1 MMTTTPQPQ
10 ASAAPDDGVRLSLRA
25 RLERMVTELI
35 SLTTGWLVWMM
46 PMTAFFAL
54 WRVLTFSP
62 GDAGG
67 PLLTFLDSWS
77 LSTRLVTAMII
88 APIVAVAVLPAV
100 ARVADQLQ
108 FSRATHLL
116 GEALNP
122 PPTPDG
128 LPWWRCLIIRKNDRT
143 KPGMLG
149 RSVSGAVVSSLLAG
163 GAVLST
169 VTAMV
174 LLLLVVAGDALLS
187 RSTLFDDIT
196 GLLLGLLA
204 AVTLLASPWIIHGLS
219 ELDRRLLRSFYGTD
233 ETARLQA
240 RLEQVD
246 QARSDAVD
254 VADAERR
261 RLERDLHD
269 GAQQRLT
276 ALAVDL
282 GLSRRMHAQDPEQL
296 RETLVR
302 AQGEVTS
309 ALQEIR
315 DLVRGLHPA
324 VLEDRGLDAA
334 ISALADRVPFPVEI
348 RVEVEPRPPVQVEAV
363 AYFVVAEALNN
374 AMRHARADQA
384 SVRITRQDD
393 QLMVRIDDDGAG
405 GADPASGTGL
415 QGLQRRVSAVEGR
428 LMVDSPAGAGTR
440 VEAVLPCA

>member
-35 SLTTGWLVWMM
+35 SLTTGWLVWML
-46 PMTAFFAL
+46 PMTVFLLL
-54 WRVLTFSP
+54 WRFLTFSP
-62 GDAGG
+62 RAAGSG
-67 PLLTFLDSWS
+67 FLGGIDWWPLAARVVAT
-77 LSTRLVTAMII
+77 VTVMV
-88 APIVAVAVLPAV
+88 VALPAA
-100 ARVADQLQ
+100 ARIADQLQ
-108 FSRATHLL
+108 VSRATHLL
-116 GEALNP
+116 GETLNS

-149 RSVSGAVVSSLLAG
+149 RSLGGAVVSSLLAVV
-163 GAVLST
+163 AVLST
-169 VTAMV
+169 VTATV
-174 LLLLVVAGDALLS
+174 LLLLALTGDRLLS
-187 RSTLFDDIT
+187 RSTLFGDMA

-204 AVTLLASPWIIHGLS
+204 AATLIASPWIIHGLS
-219 ELDRRLLRSFYGTD
+219 ELDRRLLRTFYGTD
-233 ETARLQA
+233 EAAQLQA
-240 RLEQVD
+240 RIRQAD

-254 VADAERR
+254 AADAERR
-261 RLERDLHD
+261 RIERNLHD

-282 GLSRRMHAQDPEQL
+282 GLSRRMHAEDPEEL

-334 ISALADRVPFPVEI
+334 VSGLADRAPFPVTAD
-348 RVEVEPRPPVQVEAV
+348 VDVAPRPAVSVEAV

-374 AMRHARADQA
+374 AMRHAAPHRVQVTILREGDELRVA
-384 SVRITRQDD
+384 VE
-393 QLMVRIDDDGAG
+393 DDGAG
-405 GADPASGTGL
+405 GADPESGTGL
-415 QGLQRRVSAVEGR
+415 TGLRRRVNAVNGR
-428 LMVDSPAGAGTR
+428 LEIRSPQGGGTT
-440 VEAVLPCA
+440 VTAVLPCG